1 MSCSAAVESSFYNA
15 YASTATQLFSAYQ
28 ASATQAAASSCP
40 APAILQATLA
50 ISQISLPTMASSGN
64 KIKEGGWVGTVFVLG
79 TIFYMFI

>member
-40 APAILQATLA
+40 APVVLQATLA
-50 ISQISLPTMASSGN
+50 ISQISLPTMASSGDR
-64 KIKEGGWVGTVFVLG
+64 IKEGGWVGILIVLG
-79 TIFYMFI
+79 TIIYVFI